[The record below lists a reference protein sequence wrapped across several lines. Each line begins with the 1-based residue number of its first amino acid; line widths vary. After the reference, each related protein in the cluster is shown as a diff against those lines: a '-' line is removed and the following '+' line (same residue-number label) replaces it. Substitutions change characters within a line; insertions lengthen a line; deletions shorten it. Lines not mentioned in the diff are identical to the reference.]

1 MTRIIT
7 EKQELKEIRYF
18 CKNCLVIT
26 LPFSIWIAYKLGFP
40 EIKSIFDLI
49 NSISK
54 MIAFIGTFALMPILL
69 FAIIKLAI
77 FDKFISPV
85 ETVRE
90 PILSK
95 AIENGKFK
103 QEVRQIVERVKE
115 IGWDNIYLLDSY
127 QIIKD
132 FYFIKRENKKVF
144 SSDDE
149 TLVKIKDKL
158 STDTVGFY

>member
-1 MTRIIT
+1 MVAYIGA
-7 EKQELKEIRYF
+7 
-18 CKNCLVIT
+18 
-26 LPFSIWIAYKLGFP
+26 FS
-40 EIKSIFDLI
+40 
-49 NSISK
+49 
-54 MIAFIGTFALMPILL
+54 MMPVLL